1 MIARRAVL
9 AALVAGL
16 TLGAAPQRDGETD
29 VFASFWAARDPDAA
43 ARTTDAIEKSGATF
57 AEVLDRLKRGRPYAR
72 DVETGALQW
81 SSGPTADGSVNQSRQ
96 RTFPYTVEVPTS
108 YDATRRYPVRIHL
121 HGGVMR
127 EPSAVRT
134 PAGIGSLAGTTDQ
147 IYILP
152 VGSSAAP
159 WWGRAQVENLRVI
172 LDTVKRLYNVDENRV
187 TVSGVS
193 DGGTGAFY
201 IAMADTTPYST
212 FVSIN
217 GFVLVLRNERLVEGD
232 LFPNNLRAK
241 PWYVVNGGRDRLY
254 PTKMVEPFLSHLY
267 RGGVSIEYRPQPEA
281 GHETSW
287 WPNVKRELDAYL
299 RDHPRAP
306 LPDTLSWEA
315 SDLEAASRAHWLVI
329 EELGATK
336 NDTPLPDVNELEAAP
351 NRRLMF
357 EHRHRPGRVDL
368 VRTGNTVQATT
379 SGVRRFTLLLSPDQ
393 FDFSQPV
400 RVTVNGRT
408 AFEGRVESS
417 TNTLLKWAARDND
430 RTMLFGAEIS
440 IRP

>member
-1 MIARRAVL
+1 VTAILRYAVIV
-9 AALVAGL
+9 ALFAGL
-16 TLGAAPQRDGETD
+16 TVGAASQRDGQTD

-57 AEVLDRLKRGRPYAR
+57 AEVLQSLKRGRPYAR
-72 DVETGALQW
+72 DVETGAIQ
-81 SSGPTADGSVNQSRQ
+81 PSR
-96 RTFPYTVEVPTS
+96 RTFPYTVDVPRS

-127 EPSAVRT
+127 NPSAVRT

-152 VGSSAAP
+152 VGSAAAP
-159 WWGRAQVENLRVI
+159 WWGRAQVENLRAI
-172 LDTVKRLYNVDENRV
+172 LDSVKRTYNVDENRV

-201 IAMADTTPYST
+201 VAMADSTPYSA
-212 FVSIN
+212 FVSLN
-217 GFVLVLRNERLVEGD
+217 GFVMVLRNERLVEGD

-254 PTKMVEPFLSHLY
+254 PTSMVEPFLSHLF

-287 WPNVKRELDAYL
+287 WPKVKDELDAFL
-299 RDHPRAP
+299 ADHPRAP
-306 LPDTLSWEA
+306 LPDRLSWEA
-315 SDLEAASRAHWLVI
+315 SDLEAAGRAHWLVI
-329 EELGATK
+329 NELGATRT
-336 NDTPLPDVNELEAAP
+336 DAPLPDVNELEAAP

-357 EHRHRPGRVDL
+357 ERRHQPGRVDL
-368 VRTGNTVQATT
+368 VRTGNLVQATT

-393 FDFSQPV
+393 FDLSQPV

-408 AFEGRVESS
+408 AFEGRVEPS
-417 TNTLLKWAARDND
+417 TKTLLKWAARDND
-430 RTMLFGAEIS
+430 RTMVFGAELS